1 MAKRRKKE
9 EDYGLGLAICLFLLC
24 LPIAII
30 SLCIHAVIIWIINK
44 AQTNKAVKRIIQPP
58 FQDAKIKTKCSRR
71 AIKKRLS
78 IFNKSVY
85 DGLFSVQ
92 IRNRGELYAH
102 EGKIKDLKEEE
113 KDYSCIVQGSKAYK
127 VDITLDKKDR
137 LVDANCNCPY
147 CYLEE
152 KNCKH
157 IYALLYKV
165 KCSENRGQIITE
177 IDKQTSG
184 IKAMLQ
190 AAMGYLETNQSH
202 FALSMIEDFKNCSE
216 QYTKQITD
224 IENGIS
230 KIQLEEELLEQ
241 LDGLLTI
248 SAEAKRKI
256 RKIVNAEK
264 RANVPSD
271 NAKNNSYDSNKSEK
285 SDNTSE
291 LQKERS
297 NDCFY
302 DSDFEDDYEEGDESG
317 YEDGCEEAC
326 EDDCENDSEYDYDI
340 GYEEPI
346 EDDYDEELERTM
358 RAYNLEEWQK
368 ELVRKGEYDPWNFEE
383 DGELTEFDYY
393 YEDDQ

>member
-190 AAMGYLETNQSH
+190 AAMGYLENNQAH

-248 SAEAKRKI
+248 SAEVKRKI
-256 RKIVNAEK
+256 GKIVNAEK

-271 NAKNNSYDSNKSEK
+271 KAKNNSYDSNKSKK
-285 SDNTSE
+285 SDNTPE
-291 LQKERS
+291 LQKETL
-297 NDCFY
+297 NDCCY
-302 DSDFEDDYEEGDESG
+302 DRDFEDDYEEGYENGFEDG
-317 YEDGCEEAC
+317 YEDAYD
-326 EDDCENDSEYDYDI
+326 DDCENDSEYDYDI

-393 YEDDQ
+393 YEDGQ